1 MYKYSNTAKVTMAYE
16 RRLSDGNKSRDETKS
31 KKAKTLANEI
41 HDACLTGEIEKVKSL
56 LKENRLESA
65 GIKELNKKK
74 TIINLSENG
83 KAELSKE
90 LLKNGVNPN
99 CKNNEGQTPLH
110 LACYHG
116 HVNVVMELLNHG
128 ANVKAKSNDK
138 ESPLVSIDVWEL
150 EDEISTNIARKLLE
164 HGADVN
170 SKTKDGDTLLHLAA
184 IRGYYSLL
192 CELLKNGADVNAKDS
207 THKTPLHGAANC
219 DIVRELIRYGT
230 SINAID
236 QSGDTPLHV
245 ASEYGNETAV
255 EEILRH
261 NPKLNIMNNEGQT
274 PIELAF
280 EYGEAMV
287 IKKFLKQNNT
297 GKNIVIDPLFLHY
310 AAKKGH
316 IEVVNIL
323 LENGVKTDERDKEN
337 DNTTP
342 LHMAAKEGQLAVVR
356 KLLECGADINA
367 QSHSGQ
373 TPIHKLLNIK
383 LCFPILPQTWLMVMK
398 VLLDE
403 RYNIDLTLKCSKGL
417 TPLET
422 AIKLGRLNMART
434 IAKVLCPKPK
444 ITDSIYP
451 LKRFL

>member
-1 MYKYSNTAKVTMAYE
+1 MAYE

-207 THKTPLHGAANC
+207 THQTPLHGAANC
-219 DIVRELIRYGT
+219 DIVRELIKYGT

-280 EYGEAMV
+280 EYGEHWWARW
-287 IKKFLKQNNT
+287 
-297 GKNIVIDPLFLHY
+297 
-310 AAKKGH
+310 
-316 IEVVNIL
+316 
-323 LENGVKTDERDKEN
+323 GVCGVC
-337 DNTTP
+337 TP
-342 LHMAAKEGQLAVVR
+342 
-356 KLLECGADINA
+356 
-367 QSHSGQ
+367 
-373 TPIHKLLNIK
+373 P
-383 LCFPILPQTWLMVMK
+383 
-398 VLLDE
+398 
-403 RYNIDLTLKCSKGL
+403 
-417 TPLET
+417 
-422 AIKLGRLNMART
+422 
-434 IAKVLCPKPK
+434 
-444 ITDSIYP
+444 
-451 LKRFL
+451 